1 VKQQQEWAEFHVNPY
16 GETAIESPDEMQI
29 GVLMGILIGEGH
41 FGGDGRQPQVTL
53 RMHVDHESLFRWL
66 MATFPGG
73 RLYGPYNHSGR
84 RYFQW
89 MARGPY
95 LRTVLIPL
103 LDARLRPEIDGR
115 TWERYR
121 QMKER
126 YRL

>member
-1 VKQQQEWAEFHVNPY
+1 MNQSTNPQDAY
-16 GETAIESPDEMQI
+16 RGDEGVEREEYAPI
-29 GVLMGILIGEGH
+29 GRDQPGPLDHI
-41 FGGDGRQPQVTL
+41 GRQPQVTL